1 MTAARNI
8 KKCEKG
14 FFENIPKFKTLWETY
29 ENDPFKKVKKKKKKK
44 KWLYFLVCLYNYLLL
59 YIN

>member
-44 KWLYFLVCLYNYLLL
+44 K
-59 YIN
+59 